1 MVRQHALMESI
12 SANLHGFLHQIDGNM
27 KKPDKKFLQDAL
39 IGLLR
44 AGRPIVCQMARQLP
58 NQRTEYTTR
67 VKRLDEHL
75 VTPGDFDQRIKEG
88 APQGSSAFS

>member
-12 SANLHGFLHQIDGNM
+12 SANLHGFLHQINGNLSRS
-27 KKPDKKFLQDAL
+27 DQKFLQDAL

-44 AGRPIVCQMARQLP
+44 TSRPIVCQMARQLP

-67 VKRLDEHL
+67 VLNR
-75 VTPGDFDQRIKEG
+75 
-88 APQGSSAFS
+88 